1 MCDFRNFLAN
11 YSHVKL
17 GLPQAQAAQLNKEK
31 LVVFIEIVVSTLR
44 VPVNGM
50 MKKWASMD
58 NYLKIYNKVNICKI
72 NFLRF

>member
-1 MCDFRNFLAN
+1 MCYFRNFLAN

-44 VPVNGM
+44 VPVNCM
-50 MKKWASMD
+50 MKK
-58 NYLKIYNKVNICKI
+58 
-72 NFLRF
+72 